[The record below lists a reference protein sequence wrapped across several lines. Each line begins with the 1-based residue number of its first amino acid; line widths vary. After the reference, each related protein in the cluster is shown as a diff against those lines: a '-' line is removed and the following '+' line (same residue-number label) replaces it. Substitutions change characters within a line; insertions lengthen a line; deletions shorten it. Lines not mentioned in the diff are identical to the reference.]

1 MTSHSPP
8 LKKEEFKS
16 STHCLQRLTISVL
29 LEELWKSVVA
39 EEACGTPKES
49 VPAEDKTFPVKLPG
63 LCVFTNC
70 ILQCEID
77 TEYPAVQLRH

>member
-1 MTSHSPP
+1 MTSHTPP

-39 EEACGTPKES
+39 EEARGTPKES
-49 VPAEDKTFPVKLPG
+49 VPAEDKTCSSETTRIVCVHKL
-63 LCVFTNC
+63 
-70 ILQCEID
+70 
-77 TEYPAVQLRH
+77 YPAVRNRH